1 MTRLPVLAAL
11 AALTFAAA
19 GAAQAQDRGR
29 NSLTPDKT
37 EICLDVSGGTLP
49 IVCKVPA
56 SRLDKREDICS
67 CPQGMRTTVAV
78 CGPGQTAPGET
89 VALDAVRR
97 EAARDGS
104 LIGDLF
110 QGQPICVAPRD

>member
-1 MTRLPVLAAL
+1 MTRLPVLAAV

-37 EICLDVSGGTLP
+37 EICLDVSGGALP

-89 VALDAVRR
+89 VALNAVRR

>member
-1 MTRLPVLAAL
+1 MTRLPVLAAV

-89 VALDAVRR
+89 VALNAVRR

>member
-29 NSLTPDKT
+29 NSLPPDKT

-89 VALDAVRR
+89 VALNAVRR